1 MQRIWQLTENDKR
14 REKAEAD
21 EVVIEFKQDQL
32 DPTRKIVE
40 WEKDS
45 NIVKRNELKKKTKM
59 INKGKDMKHF
69 EL

>member
-1 MQRIWQLTENDKR
+1 M

-21 EVVIEFKQDQL
+21 EVVIEFKLDQL

-40 WEKDS
+40 WDKKA
-45 NIVKRNELKKKTKM
+45 NITKRNKLKKQTKM

-69 EL
+69 ELQMCKCD